1 MTAIAIMA
9 TAQRNELNLASTV
22 PQTEQAVGGV
32 QTLHMSQQDIQ
43 DALSK
48 VHGETQDGLQNGT
61 RVHIH
66 YESFGRSTPEAIK
79 HALRAAE
86 LGLERNRY
94 TGRVHRVWTSAAG
107 DQCITLWVE
116 LERDHMYRTLNLVRG
131 KVYRFVIL
139 GE

>member
-1 MTAIAIMA
+1 MTAIEIRT
-9 TAQRNELNLASTV
+9 TAQRNESNLASTGT
-22 PQTEQAVGGV
+22 QTAQAVGGV
-32 QTLHMSQQDIQ
+32 QALHMSQQDIQ
-43 DALSK
+43 DVLSK
-48 VHGETQDGLQNGT
+48 VHGETQDGLQDGT

-66 YESFGRSTPEAIK
+66 YESFGKVTPEAIK
-79 HALRAAE
+79 HASRAAE

-94 TGRVHRVWTSAAG
+94 TGRVHRVWTSAVG
-107 DQCITLWVE
+107 DQCITIWVE